1 MTDFNATA
9 EYVRRHAERQRDIIA
24 LGEALKG
31 IASID
36 QAAKERQE
44 ALDKLIEQ
52 HETRLAEIKTT
63 EADHEAWLAQRE
75 AVLADHRESVR
86 DITTSAKQ
94 VAADTILKAEITA
107 QNTINAAN
115 TEVERIQNDH
125 VQALKSLNEELAT
138 ARAELNAAN
147 RDLDEVCAEHTKLLR
162 TMEEMRGLAKAAL
175 GQ

>member
-1 MTDFNATA
+1 MTDFNAAA
-9 EYVRRHAERQRDIIA
+9 EFVRRWAEKQRDIIA
-24 LGEALKG
+24 LGDALKE

-52 HETRLAEIKTT
+52 HETRLAEIKTV
-63 EADHEAWLAQRE
+63 EADHKAWLVQRE
-75 AVLADHRESVR
+75 AVLADHRDSIR
-86 DITTSAKQ
+86 DITDTAKREARE
-94 VAADTILKAEITA
+94 VISSAEITA

-125 VQALKSLNEELAT
+125 VRALKSLNEELAT
-138 ARAELNAAN
+138 ARAEFETVTRN
-147 RDLDEVCAEHTKLLR
+147 LDDTRAEHATLVR